1 VCTARAAWSPGDG
14 GSPSVGIGRRPA
26 GASVGDGFPHQ
37 LGDIDDEIGFE
48 LIWIGWC
55 ANLASRDNRVLREDR
70 AGMVGW

>member
-1 VCTARAAWSPGDG
+1 MARRSAASAG
-14 GSPSVGIGRRPA
+14 GRRPA

-55 ANLASRDNRVLREDR
+55 ANLAGQDNRVLREDR